1 MEEKTSHNPAFT
13 RFAGTKFIGASKEI
27 TKAAYCALR
36 GWTMPENEDPN
47 EIGRMVQY
55 DQPEGQEPTPGYDGY
70 ISWSPKFAFD
80 EAYRESG
87 QMNFGHAIEAM
98 KSGKR
103 VSRSGWNGKGMWI
116 VLMTGMNLPPFNT
129 QGTERKVNDRTAK
142 WIGED
147 TPLETL
153 PYFAMWTADKKWLPG
168 WLASQTDMLAEDW
181 VILG

>member
-1 MEEKTSHNPAFT
+1 MEEKTLHNPTFT

-27 TKAAYCALR
+27 TKAEYCALR

-47 EIGRMVQY
+47 ELGRMVQY
-55 DQPEGQEPTPGYDGY
+55 DQPEGKDPTPGYDGY
-70 ISWSPKFAFD
+70 VSWSPKFAFD

-98 KSGKR
+98 KNGKR
-103 VSRSGWNGKGMWI
+103 VARIGWNGKNMYLALQVGSVISSDLARGGIAKALADEGNSNI
-116 VLMTGMNLPPFNT
+116 VIGAHIDMRAAD
-129 QGTERKVNDRTAK
+129 GTCVV
-142 WIGED
+142 
-147 TPLETL
+147 
-153 PYFAMWTADKKWLPG
+153 G

>member
-87 QMNFGHAIEAM
+87 QMNFGHAIEAL
-98 KSGKR
+98 KQGKR
-103 VSRSGWNGKGMWI
+103 VARTGWNGKNMFIFLVDGSRFE
-116 VLMTGMNLPPFNT
+116 MNRAPLNKIFDPGT
-129 QGTERKVNDRTAK
+129 QVSYNSHIDIKNPDNSISTWSPSGSDA
-142 WIGED
+142 
-147 TPLETL
+147 
-153 PYFAMWTADKKWLPG
+153 
-168 WLASQTDMLAEDW
+168 LAEDW